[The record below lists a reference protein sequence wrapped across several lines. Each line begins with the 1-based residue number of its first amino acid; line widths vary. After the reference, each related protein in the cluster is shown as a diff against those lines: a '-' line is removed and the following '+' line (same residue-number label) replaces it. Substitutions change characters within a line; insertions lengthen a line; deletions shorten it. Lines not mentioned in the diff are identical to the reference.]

1 MKRLANAAT
10 RVGICFVIILCFS
23 LTACEKG
30 TKDSQVSYQYGLI
43 SSYEQDATS
52 KVLYLDKQ
60 ANIVGKKKLK
70 ISNIGAGSYGYPIIK
85 DGYVYERSQGQGF
98 DKKNCAII
106 SMNLSNGEVK
116 KYKFPG
122 LVGISAFAVTDTYI
136 YVVTNLNYKTYLERY
151 CFENDTIEKYVIED
165 VIATDMCVCQE
176 KVYLFDEVSGDGKS
190 YKVYCADI
198 TSQSTRLVA
207 DISSYYNEGDGFGFQ
222 VGYGKNIYFTHNDEI
237 LKLNVE
243 TGKVKSIPLDC
254 KEAFGAYIADGKLYV
269 SSCDIFDIDSPADI
283 LIVDLSTDTVTQS
296 YHLETSV
303 MQFYVSKDHLSVL
316 GSDNT
321 LYIYEI
327 TNEGECKLQYKN
339 NLEEKGYDFIMS
351 FYEKP

>member
-1 MKRLANAAT
+1 ML
-10 RVGICFVIILCFS
+10 
-23 LTACEKG
+23 
-30 TKDSQVSYQYGLI
+30 
-43 SSYEQDATS
+43 
-52 KVLYLDKQ
+52 
-60 ANIVGKKKLK
+60 
-70 ISNIGAGSYGYPIIK
+70 
-85 DGYVYERSQGQGF
+85 
-98 DKKNCAII
+98 
-106 SMNLSNGEVK
+106 
-116 KYKFPG
+116 
-122 LVGISAFAVTDTYI
+122 
-136 YVVTNLNYKTYLERY
+136 
-151 CFENDTIEKYVIED
+151 
-165 VIATDMCVCQE
+165 
-176 KVYLFDEVSGDGKS
+176 
-190 YKVYCADI
+190 
-198 TSQSTRLVA
+198 
-207 DISSYYNEGDGFGFQ
+207 
-222 VGYGKNIYFTHNDEI
+222 
-237 LKLNVE
+237 E